1 MVQRMALTKAKA
13 LLLAAASFLWPDCHA
28 QYAWQ
33 HGATAGEMLPFSDI
47 HYEAELQGS
56 FSSGTTPLWLN
67 ANKHGLGSLERD
79 NGYLRGV

>member
-1 MVQRMALTKAKA
+1 
-13 LLLAAASFLWPDCHA
+13 
-28 QYAWQ
+28 
-33 HGATAGEMLPFSDI
+33 MLPFSDI

-79 NGYLRGV
+79 NGYLRGGVV